1 MLTRIFLNFLK
12 IGTFS
17 IGGGYTMLPLAGE
30 LIVKKEKWVSEERF
44 LELLTLAQGTPG
56 VMAVNL
62 SILIGLELAGI
73 KGAVIALIGSTLSAF
88 VSTVL
93 IASVLIR
100 FFKNTYVL
108 AFLKGALPAAVGI
121 IAAFVWQIGK
131 KGFKT
136 KEHLLLA
143 VLAFVFLVFLKINPM
158 FIIILGLILVF
169 TQIKIVRKI

>member
-1 MLTRIFLNFLK
+1 MLRRIFLNFLK

-17 IGGGYTMLPLAGE
+17 IGGGYAMLPLARE
-30 LIVKKEKWVSEERF
+30 LIVKKEKWVPEEKF

-62 SILIGLELAGI
+62 SILIGLELAGT
-73 KGAVIALIGSTLSAF
+73 KGAVIALIGSTLPAF

-93 IASVLIR
+93 IASVLTR
-100 FFKNTYVL
+100 FFENTYVL

-143 VLAFVFLVFLKINPM
+143 VLAFVLLVFLKINPM
-158 FIIILGLILVF
+158 FIVLLGVILVF